1 MNDRMTQP
9 LQAYEPEPDPG
20 YDWDY
25 EPEDHRPRPKILWG
39 RLLSLVAFMILAFF
53 LGRMTVDEGIPQE
66 TVDELRTELA
76 VTEEQVGAAE
86 AEAEQFKTQR
96 DAARDEIRE
105 INAGT
110 TDEEGEQPVATEGGK
125 SKLYVVKSGDT
136 LTEISKKF
144 YGTTEHADYIA
155 DANNL
160 DASAGLVIG
169 DDLVIPP
176 KPSTDEE

>member
-1 MNDRMTQP
+1 MSERMIEPFQS
-9 LQAYEPEPDPG
+9 YEPEADSG

-39 RLLSLVAFMILAFF
+39 RLISLAAFVLIAFF
-53 LGRMTVDEGIPQE
+53 VGRMTVDEGIPQE
-66 TVDELRTELA
+66 TVDQLRTDLA
-76 VTEEQVGAAE
+76 VAEEQADAAE
-86 AEAEQFKTQR
+86 AQSEQFRAQR
-96 DAARDEIRE
+96 DAARNEIRE
-105 INAGT
+105 INEGAV
-110 TDEEGEQPVATEGGK
+110 DPEGEQPPATEGGK

-136 LTEISKKF
+136 LTEISKRF

-169 DDLVIPP
+169 DELVIPP
-176 KPSTDEE
+176 KPSE